1 MSLKNRII
9 NILDCIKNKNTANR
23 TRPTRQEKRA
33 AKREAKLRRKDA
45 LRNAPLS
52 VRIRNGALNVIT
64 VCLIGIILVSGY
76 KIGKTVWEYQVA
88 KSAYTNISEKTAK
101 VDPKQ
106 FTGVVDWKALKKV
119 NPDVQGWLYQ
129 KGTVINY
136 PVVQGTDNDTYLHT
150 RFDKQWSGGGTLF
163 VDCRMEKDFR
173 GFNSIIYGHHM
184 KDGSM
189 FRSIRGY
196 TKEDGYYDKHKT
208 LELATPHGNYHLVVF
223 SAFITKATDEDTYK
237 MTYADP
243 AKQSYIDRAW
253 ERSELPLT
261 KDSVDVTK
269 NDRLVTLSTCAYDY
283 EEARYIVMCKM
294 VPWTKAE
301 VQADK
306 DAQKQI
312 DAQKK

>member
-1 MSLKNRII
+1 MNSG
-9 NILDCIKNKNTANR
+9 KNKNTADR

-33 AKREAKLRRKDA
+33 AKRKAKMRRKEA

-76 KIGKTVWEYQVA
+76 KIGKTMWEYQVA

-163 VDCRMEKDFR
+163 VDCRMEKDFK

-237 MTYADP
+237 MTYGEAE
-243 AKQSYIDRAW
+243 KQAYIDRAW
-253 ERSELPLT
+253 ERSELPIT
-261 KDSVDVTK
+261 RDSVDVTK

-301 VQADK
+301 VQAGK